1 MKPGATPINISA
13 PSSDIVQ
20 LHPTLEVEDLPSIAI
35 HSDEPTNI
43 VIGPR
48 PGTGRGEVRIA
59 EIENTNVVGMHGR
72 SSSSSVATTTDLRMN
87 NEFHESSSSMTKKMS
102 GVMVICTLLVL
113 LS

>member
-43 VIGPR
+43 VIGTRDRTRRGAHRRNRKHERRRHAR
-48 PGTGRGEVRIA
+48 PLVV
-59 EIENTNVVGMHGR
+59 VVGGDDHR
-72 SSSSSVATTTDLRMN
+72 FAD
-87 NEFHESSSSMTKKMS
+87 EQ
-102 GVMVICTLLVL
+102 
-113 LS
+113 